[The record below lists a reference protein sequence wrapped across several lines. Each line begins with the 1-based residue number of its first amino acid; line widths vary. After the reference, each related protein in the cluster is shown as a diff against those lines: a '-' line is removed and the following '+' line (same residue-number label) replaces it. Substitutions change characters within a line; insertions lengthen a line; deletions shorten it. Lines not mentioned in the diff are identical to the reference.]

1 MFSGIEFAVF
11 ARVFLVFRAYSGFE
25 HAAGL
30 FAGHAAVGRL
40 FFRLL
45 VLLGFLGL
53 LSLVLLL
60 GLLFLLVDGL
70 VLWLIL
76 LLFLLLLFLLLF
88 LPFFPGHLQ
97 VHLRIGIT
105 RAEAEAVL
113 VGIDGL
119 FKFLLFKIRI
129 TEIVE
134 SIGANGRV
142 FGLPGRLV
150 KIIFRGGIVALLI
163 NGITG
168 VVPDNGVVLL
178 FLSGLPV
185 SLFCFAVMGV
195 LILPVAL
202 PLELTD
208 RLGVGGIAGK
218 KQY

>member
-1 MFSGIEFAVF
+1 MFPGVEFAVF
-11 ARVFLVFRAYSGFE
+11 ARVFLVFRADSGFE

-45 VLLGFLGL
+45 VLFGFLGL

-60 GLLFLLVDGL
+60 GLLFLLIVGL
-70 VLWLIL
+70 LLWLIL

-88 LPFFPGHLQ
+88 LPFFLGHLQ
-97 VHLRIGIT
+97 VHLRVGVT
-105 RAEAEAVL
+105 GAEAEAVL
-113 VGIDGL
+113 IGIDG
-119 FKFLLFKIRI
+119 FFEFVLFKIGI

-142 FGLPGRLV
+142 FGFPGRLV
-150 KIIFRGGIVALLI
+150 KIVFRCAVIALLI
-163 NGITG
+163 YGITS
-168 VVPDNGVVLL
+168 VIPDDGVVLL
-178 FLSGLPV
+178 FLSCLPV
-185 SLFCFAVMGV
+185 SLFRFAEMGV

-208 RLGVGGIAGK
+208 RLGVGGIASK